1 MSFFYH
7 EKKWVASWQGHT
19 IVVTNWWDLL
29 LRTGESLIIDGKP
42 IPQSRRG
49 GVAAST
55 LHGEIN
61 VSGKIHN
68 VRAHVG
74 HTFGLMIACH
84 IFVDDQLVGGDIN
97 KKFLV

>member
-29 LRTGESLIIDGKP
+29 LRTGESLIIDGRP
-42 IPQSRRG
+42 IPQSRPPG
-49 GVAAST
+49 MAASN
-55 LHGEIN
+55 LYGEIN
-61 VSGKIHN
+61 ISGNVPN
-68 VRAHVG
+68 VRVHIG
-74 HTFGLMIACH
+74 HTWGLKIACH
-84 IFVDDQLVGGDIN
+84 IFVGDQLVGGDID